1 MQGFLCVQAEAGL
14 GWAGLGGLVEE
25 GECAQAHGRRGEAA
39 SRHPAA
45 DVNLLSDTAAGK
57 QQQPFLLLMM
67 GVTA

>member
-1 MQGFLCVQAEAGL
+1 MHCFLCVQAEAGL
-14 GWAGLGGLVEE
+14 GWAGLVEEE

-45 DVNLLSDTAAGK
+45 DANLLSDTAAGK

-67 GVTA
+67 GVTV